1 MGILNRCHLPLALSV
16 RVSATL
22 ALAALLFGL
31 AGPGHAQTA
40 ANEAEYQVKAAFL
53 YKFLTFVEWPAA
65 VFRRGDTPI
74 VIGVLGAEP
83 LAEELSRVVVS
94 RTVNGRT
101 VSVRRFRVGDSVED
115 LHVLFVGRAQG
126 PRIPSIVTAAAGQAL
141 LVVTES
147 DDGLSSGS
155 IINFLVVDD
164 KVRFDVALYRAEQ
177 AGLRISARL
186 LSVARKVLTSPS

>member
-1 MGILNRCHLPLALSV
+1 VGILNRCHLPLALKG
-16 RVSATL
+16 RVAATL
-22 ALAALLFGL
+22 ALAASLFGL
-31 AGPGHAQTA
+31 AGSGHAQTA
-40 ANEAEYQVKAAFL
+40 ATEAEYQVKAAFL
-53 YKFLTFVEWPAA
+53 YKFLTFVEWPAP
-65 VFRRGDTPI
+65 VFRRGDAPI

-101 VSVRRFRVGDSVED
+101 VSVRRFRVGDPVEE
-115 LHVLFVGRAQG
+115 LHVLFVGHAHA
-126 PRIPSIVTAAAGQAL
+126 PRIPSIVTAAAGQGL